1 MTDDRTLLRQM
12 RRGSQNAATQLWARH
27 APGLL
32 LYARSMLP
40 TGTVDA
46 DDAVQQAFCR
56 VFELPMRRI
65 REVRE
70 VRAWLASVV
79 RSIALNAMRSDKRE
93 TARRDHVSAGS
104 SNNGSP
110 ATTPR
115 DPTLELAIQG
125 LGPEHREAVVLRHMA
140 GLTFDQMSIATGEN
154 RSTVAS
160 RYRAALALL
169 KEQLADERAA
179 SGQMNPART
188 ASPVANPQPL
198 GEPRHA

>member
-40 TGTVDA
+40 AGTVDA

-79 RSIALNAMRSDKRE
+79 RSIALNAMRGEKRE
-93 TARRDHVSAGS
+93 TARRDDLIGGS
-104 SNNGSP
+104 SDNGSLESP
-110 ATTPR
+110 PGDR
-115 DPTLELAIQG
+115 TLELAIQG
-125 LGPEHREAVVLRHMA
+125 LTSEHREAVVLRHLT
-140 GLTFDQMSIATGEN
+140 GLTFDQMAIATGEN

-169 KEQLADERAA
+169 KEQLADGPSATVP
-179 SGQMNPART
+179 M
-188 ASPVANPQPL
+188 SPVPDASSAANPLPL